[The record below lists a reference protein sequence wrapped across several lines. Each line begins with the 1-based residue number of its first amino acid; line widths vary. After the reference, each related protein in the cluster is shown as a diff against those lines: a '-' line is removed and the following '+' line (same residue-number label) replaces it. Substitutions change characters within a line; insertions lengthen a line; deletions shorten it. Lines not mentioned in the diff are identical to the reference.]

1 MIIALKAPLHICV
14 LEPNIKASL
23 AVKLSLQNADK
34 HTTYILS
41 DISITSWHLANNP
54 SCLTIKTWSETN
66 LKEKLE
72 NEKVSNRIFFS

>member
-1 MIIALKAPLHICV
+1 MGKYRRLEGKPYSHQMIIALKAPLHICV

-41 DISITSWHLANNP
+41 DIS
-54 SCLTIKTWSETN
+54 
-66 LKEKLE
+66 
-72 NEKVSNRIFFS
+72 